1 MNLKTTFG
9 CATLVLASIV
19 SGTAIASDTA
29 TEPPMSAVSFAD
41 LNLNSAAGVATL
53 YRRIEHA
60 ANQVCDYPR
69 ETRQIKIT
77 VDLRTCKARATERA
91 VLQVGSPALSALHV
105 SRTGRVEKPVQV
117 ADQR

>member
-1 MNLKTTFG
+1 MNLRTTIG

-19 SGTAIASDTA
+19 SGTAIASDTVI
-29 TEPPMSAVSFAD
+29 EQPMTAVSFAD

-60 ANQVCDYPR
+60 ADQVCDYPR

-77 VDLRTCKARATERA
+77 VDLRTCKAKATERA
-91 VLQVGSPALSALHV
+91 VRQVGSPALNALHLA
-105 SRTGRVEKPVQV
+105 RTGRGEKPVQV